1 MKPLRAAGLLLG
13 PPAAALAVAFSR
25 HPEFLDVFGAVL
37 AYFAITYWLV
47 IIPWTVIAARLA
59 PPGPPG
65 LRIRLALA
73 VSGCAAM
80 YLLFWWGGLGV
91 GAALLVVAF
100 LPRADWIAPRS

>member
-1 MKPLRAAGLLLG
+1 M
-13 PPAAALAVAFSR
+13 ALVLAFSR
-25 HPEFLDVFGAVL
+25 HPEFLDVVGAVL

-47 IIPWTVIAARLA
+47 IIPWAVIATRLGPRD
-59 PPGPPG
+59 PPGS
-65 LRIRLALA
+65 RIRLALA

-91 GAALLVVAF
+91 GAALLVLAF